1 MRLNP
6 RHPRYY
12 HHYLSRFL
20 ARRHDEAATMLQQL
34 TAEAPTDHPRDVAW
48 RAAAC
53 GHLGRTEEARRCAG
67 WFLEAV
73 RAVWR
78 GDPAAGP
85 AEYVDW
91 LVDSSY
97 LRRPEDEAHLR
108 EGLRLAGLPPAK
120 GASGASGR

>member
-12 HHYLSRFL
+12 EHYLSRILFL
-20 ARRHDEAATMLQQL
+20 ARRHAEAATVLERI
-34 TAEAPTDHPRDVAW
+34 TAEAPLAHPRDMAW

-53 GHLGRTEEARRCAG
+53 GHLGRTEEARRCAVM
-67 WFLEAV
+67 FLEAV
-73 RAVWR
+73 RRAWR

-91 LVDSSY
+91 LVDTSY
-97 LRRPEDEAHLR
+97 LRRPEDAAHLR
-108 EGLRLAGLPPAK
+108 EGLRLAGLPA
-120 GASGASGR
+120 